1 MQLQLLINCYG
12 GIVVARNVM
21 DELGNR
27 IRELRIGKDMTQ
39 QDLAEKSELSLPFI
53 NLIENNKRK
62 VSLETLVKLLK
73 VLDVSLSDFFLPYSQ
88 GNDEQMAL
96 FLSLLQQSPD
106 KEQLVELFTQFLMIS
121 DK

>member
-12 GIVVARNVM
+12 GIVVARNVL

-39 QDLAEKSELSLPFI
+39 QELAEKSELSLPFI
-53 NLIENNKRK
+53 NLIENNKRN

-73 VLDVSLSDFFLPYSQ
+73 VLEVSLSDSQ
-88 GNDEQMAL
+88 ENDEHMAF
-96 FLSLLQQSPD
+96 FLSLLQQSPN
-106 KEQLVELFTQFLMIS
+106 KEQLVDLFIQFLMLS
-121 DK
+121 EK